1 MQLLQNNP
9 MREWWK
15 MKSERQQVALAFTL
29 SATGS
34 YFKQGEKERERERI
48 ERYVTG
54 RYMTLELGFV
64 HLKSEMCVKNPAE
77 M

>member
-34 YFKQGEKERERERI
+34 YFKQGEKDRQREKERER
-48 ERYVTG
+48 
-54 RYMTLELGFV
+54 MTQELGFV